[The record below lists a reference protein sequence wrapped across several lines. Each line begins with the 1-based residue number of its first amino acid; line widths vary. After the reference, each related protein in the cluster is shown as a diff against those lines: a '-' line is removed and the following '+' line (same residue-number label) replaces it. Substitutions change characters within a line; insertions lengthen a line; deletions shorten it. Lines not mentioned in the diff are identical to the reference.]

1 MDVIALSFLLL
12 ENLENFLSH
21 FVSQK
26 TQKKHMSLV
35 YSLSLSLS
43 LSLSFL
49 FFFLFLIYHFG
60 CPENFSKSRH

>member
-1 MDVIALSFLLL
+1 MDVIALSFLPL

-35 YSLSLSLS
+35 YSLSLS
-43 LSLSFL
+43 FL